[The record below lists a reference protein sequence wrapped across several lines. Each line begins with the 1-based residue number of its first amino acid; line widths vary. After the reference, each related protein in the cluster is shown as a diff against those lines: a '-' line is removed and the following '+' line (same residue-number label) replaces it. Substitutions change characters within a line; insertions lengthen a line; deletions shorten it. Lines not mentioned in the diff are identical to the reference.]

1 MRVKPIKDVKGEVVP
16 IEIQNHE
23 KDMSAAAEINS
34 LDPGFGVT
42 GQRVAPTDGAY
53 YNYRI

>member
-42 GQRVAPTDGAY
+42 GQRVAATDGAY